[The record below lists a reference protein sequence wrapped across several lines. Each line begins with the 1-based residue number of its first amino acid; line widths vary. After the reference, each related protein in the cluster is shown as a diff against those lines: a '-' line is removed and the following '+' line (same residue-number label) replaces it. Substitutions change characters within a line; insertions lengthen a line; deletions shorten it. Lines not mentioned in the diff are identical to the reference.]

1 MTIVTIDGNIGCG
14 KSSVLNYLHRNNKI
28 AIDLEPVESW
38 TSFLIKIYEK
48 NCEYFKFNVRV
59 WLDRCW
65 IQEKTDKILILI
77 ERSPYFIKN
86 VFIQS
91 QYDNDLITEDEYN
104 ILQELY
110 KKTDMLWISNI
121 YIYLRS
127 DPEKCFNR
135 IKKRNRQC
143 EKTVSLD
150 YLTILHNYHEDKY
163 KEAVKNNMNIYV
175 IDIEDKTLTDIAN
188 ELLLILSQ

>member
-175 IDIEDKTLTDIAN
+175 IDIEDKTLTDITN